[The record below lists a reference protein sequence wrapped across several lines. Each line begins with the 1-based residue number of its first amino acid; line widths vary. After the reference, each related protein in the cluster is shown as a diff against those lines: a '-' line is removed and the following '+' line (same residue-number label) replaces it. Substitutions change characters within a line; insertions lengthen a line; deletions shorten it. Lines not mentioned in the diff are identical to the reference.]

1 MLNPW
6 YLLTNLENKEEV
18 IKIFASRGGIEAM
31 FRDCKSGGYNLE
43 GSQANGQRLTN
54 LIFLIAL
61 AYTASCLTGLKI
73 RNTGDQEY
81 INRLE
86 LEGKN
91 RPRHMRS
98 GMLKHVIPLWY

>member
-1 MLNPW
+1 
-6 YLLTNLENKEEV
+6 
-18 IKIFASRGGIEAM
+18 M

-98 GMLKHVIPLWY
+98 GMLKHLP